1 MLSDPSFH
9 FGWLHCLR
17 ILWHKQNLQ
26 CCTVWCCTA
35 LCCSVDFHF
44 IAWQPSLCMC
54 DVSLLFASSYAAV
67 QTQMSVHR
75 CPQKT
80 LKSARTACRLG
91 VLLAVLAD
99 FSLRH
104 ACRGTG
110 ESALEEFLWFGV
122 VAALILARL
131 QGHWGERFGGIFLDG
146 FWQCQSCITIM
157 GSKVDEVGPK
167 MAPTQP

>member
-1 MLSDPSFH
+1 MATVTVHVRCFLVVCIELRGSPKANVSTSMSPKDFEIRPHRLS
-9 FGWLHCLR
+9 
-17 ILWHKQNLQ
+17 
-26 CCTVWCCTA
+26 V
-35 LCCSVDFHF
+35 
-44 IAWQPSLCMC
+44 
-54 DVSLLFASSYAAV
+54 
-67 QTQMSVHR
+67 
-75 CPQKT
+75 
-80 LKSARTACRLG
+80 LG
-91 VLLAVLAD
+91 VLLAFLVD

-146 FWQCQSCITIM
+146 FWQCRSCITIM